1 MGGTTQTQERT
12 TSQQTQPWAPA
23 QPVLTGILG
32 QLGNV
37 NPNLTGAE
45 NSALAGLSA
54 NSGILSQF
62 TPQAT
67 SLATN
72 LLNGGTDRT
81 GMINDAYAQY
91 QKALQPFANGDY
103 VNPASN
109 PALQGYLGT
118 IQNDVTNQV
127 NGMFAGAGRDLS
139 GANLQTLARGISQG
153 EAPVLNDAYNTAR
166 NQQLG
171 AINSLYGA
179 GNTTGGLLSQF
190 DQTRLANEQAGLGAA
205 RTAQGFANDPY
216 NQQLGIEAQRRG
228 IPLST
233 LQAMAG
239 IATPIAGLG
248 QTSTGTSTQTTSTP
262 FNPLSLAPLA
272 LAPFT
277 GGASLAGMGMSAL
290 GSFLGSPGGYDSSM
304 PGAGV
309 PRAATGLFGSLF
321 G

>member
-1 MGGTTQTQERT
+1 
-12 TSQQTQPWAPA
+12 
-23 QPVLTGILG
+23 LTGILG

-45 NSALAGLSA
+45 SSALNGLSA
-54 NSGILSQF
+54 SSGFLNQF
-62 TPQAT
+62 TPQA
-67 SLATN
+67 SGLANT
-72 LLNGGTDRT
+72 LLAGGGPDRS

-91 QKALQPFANGDY
+91 QKALQPFAGGDY

-109 PALQGYLGT
+109 PALRGYLDT
-118 IQNDVTNQV
+118 IQNDVSNQV

-139 GANLQTLARGISQG
+139 GANLQTLARGIAQG

-190 DQTRLANEQAGLGAA
+190 DQTRLANEQAGLGVAK
-205 RTAQGFANDPY
+205 TAQGFANDPY
-216 NQQLGIEAQRRG
+216 NQLLAIEAQRRG

-233 LQAMAG
+233 LQAMSG

-277 GGASLAGMGMSAL
+277 GGTSLLGMGVNLAGGLLGNLGRSSNSFSPYSPAWSGGPGVGSSA
-290 GSFLGSPGGYDSSM
+290 Y
-304 PGAGV
+304 
-309 PRAATGLFGSLF
+309 
-321 G
+321 

>member
-1 MGGTTQTQERT
+1 MGGTTQTQEKT
-12 TSQQTQPWAPA
+12 TSQQTQPWASA

-45 NSALAGLSA
+45 NSALSGLGAS
-54 NSGILSQF
+54 SGFLNQF

-67 SLATN
+67 GLANT
-72 LLNGGTDRT
+72 LLAGGGPDRT

-91 QKALQPFANGDY
+91 QQALQPFASGNY

-109 PALQGYLGT
+109 PTLRGYLDT
-118 IQNDVTNQV
+118 IQNDVSNQV

-139 GANLQTLARGISQG
+139 GANLQTLARGIAQG

-190 DQTRLANEQAGLGAA
+190 DQTRLANEQAGLGVAK
-205 RTAQGFANDPY
+205 TAQGFANDPY
-216 NQQLGIEAQRRG
+216 NQLLAIEAQRRG

-233 LQAMAG
+233 LQAMSG

-277 GGASLAGMGMSAL
+277 GGTSMGVNLAGGLLGNLGRSSNSFSPYSPAWSGGPGVGSSA
-290 GSFLGSPGGYDSSM
+290 Y
-304 PGAGV
+304 
-309 PRAATGLFGSLF
+309 
-321 G
+321 

>member
-1 MGGTTQTQERT
+1 MGGTTQTQDKT

-32 QLGNV
+32 NLGSV
-37 NPNLTGAE
+37 NPQLTGPE
-45 NSALAGLSA
+45 NSALTGLSA
-54 NSGILSQF
+54 NSGFLNQF
-62 TPQAT
+62 TPQAAG
-67 SLATN
+67 LATN

-81 GMINDAYAQY
+81 GMVNDAYAQY
-91 QKALQPFANGDY
+91 RNALQPFANGNY

-118 IQNDVTNQV
+118 IQNDVSNQV

-139 GANLQTLARGISQG
+139 GANLQSLGRGIAQG

-190 DQTRLANEQAGLGAA
+190 DQTRLANQQAGLGAA
-205 RTAQGFANDPY
+205 KTAQGFANDPY
-216 NQQLGIEAQRRG
+216 TQQLAIEAQRRG
-228 IPLST
+228 IPLSVM
-233 LQAMAG
+233 QQIAG

-272 LAPFT
+272 FAPFT
-277 GGASLAGMGMSAL
+277 GGTSLAGMGASAL
-290 GSFLGSPGGYDSSM
+290 GSLLGSPGGYDPNT

-309 PRAATGLFGSLF
+309 PRAGTGLFGSLF